1 MWSLSIREPSYER
14 GIAVMHLEYL
24 RRQFFFF
31 FFFNIYL
38 FVGCSGSSLLRG
50 LFL

>member
-31 FFFNIYL
+31 FSIYL
-38 FVGCSGSSLLRG
+38 FVGCSGSSLRG